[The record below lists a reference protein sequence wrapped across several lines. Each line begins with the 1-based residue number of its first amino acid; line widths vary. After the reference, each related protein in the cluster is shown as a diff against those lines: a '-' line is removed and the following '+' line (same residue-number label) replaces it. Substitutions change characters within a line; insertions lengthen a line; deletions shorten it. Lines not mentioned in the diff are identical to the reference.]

1 VYESLWIAIGLIV
14 VIGFFFR
21 RWIKISR
28 STKKRSIKELK
39 TNEFNYYIKFA
50 SNYEKGRREEERG
63 NIRGSILFYQRAL
76 DCLRESGRIKDE
88 LVKLSIQELVK
99 KIEKL
104 QRVEEPSSL

>member
-1 VYESLWIAIGLIV
+1 MYESLWIAIGLIV

-88 LVKLSIQELVK
+88 LVRLSIQELVN

-104 QRVEEPSSL
+104 QRVEEPSS

>member
-88 LVKLSIQELVK
+88 LVRLSIQELVN

-104 QRVEEPSSL
+104 QRVEEPSS